1 MSVQNKNIYKKNK
14 ARKRKKTSYKRFFL
28 WTVLVVFLGSIFF
41 ISRIPSLQ
49 LKGIQNIEGNST
61 VSDDEIHIF
70 FNQYEKKR
78 FFFPLTNKII
88 FSRQKFSQE
97 IQNTF
102 PRLEVVSVLKQKD
115 SVSLVVSERTASY
128 LWCGEV
134 LFDVTED
141 IACWFVDARGFIFD
155 KAPFFTGSSFLRLY
169 GGIDTHTDIVGQYFD
184 SSILNYYSSFV
195 DILNDFGIFVRAVFV
210 LEDGQVRIVLDS
222 VHGLSKSPFIAVHT
236 SNSIMETIDILKTA
250 FMDETV
256 LKDVTSQY
264 EQLEYID
271 LRFENQFIYKFK
283 DENTFN
289 KPLDGFSEQFEGDL
303 EANIQEVYEEHNEN
317 TEESVS
323 EETSEHSPEE

>member
-1 MSVQNKNIYKKNK
+1 MSVKNKNTYKKNK
-14 ARKRKKTSYKRFFL
+14 ASKRKKTSYKIFFL
-28 WTVLVVFLGSIFF
+28 WIVLVVFLGSVFF

-61 VSDDEIHIF
+61 VSEDEIHIF
-70 FNQYEKKR
+70 FNQYGKKR

-97 IQNTF
+97 MQNTF

-115 SVSLVVSERTASY
+115 SISLIVSERTASY

-134 LFDVTED
+134 LLDVTED
-141 IACWFVDARGFIFD
+141 ITCWFVDTHGFIFD

-169 GGIDTHTDIVGQYFD
+169 GGIDARADIIGQYFD
-184 SSILNYYSSFV
+184 SSILNYYDSFV
-195 DILNDFGIFVRAVFV
+195 DILNDFGIFIRAVFV
-210 LEDGQVRIVLDS
+210 LEDGQVRIMLDS

-250 FMDETV
+250 FMDEII
-256 LKDVTSQY
+256 LRDITSQY

-323 EETSEHSPEE
+323 EEAGEHSPEE